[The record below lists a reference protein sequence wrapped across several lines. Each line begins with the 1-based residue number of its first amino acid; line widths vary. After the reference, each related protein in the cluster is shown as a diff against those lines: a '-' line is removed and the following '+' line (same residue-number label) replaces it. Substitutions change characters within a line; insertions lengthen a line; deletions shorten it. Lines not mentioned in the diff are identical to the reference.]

1 MRLFRYEMGRTVCGV
16 RASSSARAGDAPRGT
31 RGANRRA
38 SEERFGGSA
47 RKGAFA
53 AGAAKAAE
61 ASAARRD
68 RCGLAAAAAHA
79 HGPSRSRA
87 CEAVSGKAELVA
99 CSAKLVACYHLLQ
112 RGAARRGDGVGRS
125 GERTEVESVLQHAPG
140 AARGTAAEAPLSTP
154 HKSSRRAPGVR
165 CAFSQECCSTRTQM
179 CMHARRACSRGG
191 PTRGRAAQLWP
202 RACTRASHTALLRRG
217 VCTRARARAWPRP
230 VCRPPQD
237 VGCHA
242 RSRTRSALAPRSLAS
257 NARMSGRAR
266 PTDRPTD
273 RPTNRPTCRRPT
285 RPAPAPA
292 RPPARLPA
300 LSPHTRGRAHRKRA
314 GTRTEHARAR
324 VQHTREGGCTL
335 PVALHLRRRVERL
348 WIFLRNN
355 REIRKLSRP
364 PRPRKG
370 CYDQSARRSYMR
382 ARTGAPVTL

>member
-53 AGAAKAAE
+53 AGAAE

-125 GERTEVESVLQHAPG
+125 GARTEVESVLRHAPG

-191 PTRGRAAQLWP
+191 PTRGRAAQLRP

-242 RSRTRSALAPRSLAS
+242 RSCTRSALAPRSLAW
-257 NARMSGRAR
+257 NARMPGRAR
-266 PTDRPTD
+266 PPDRPTD
-273 RPTNRPTCRRPT
+273 QPTDLPTAYPPGPGPGT
-285 RPAPAPA
+285 PA
-292 RPPARLPA
+292 RPPARSLAAHARARTPQ
-300 LSPHTRGRAHRKRA
+300 TRGHTHRKRA
-314 GTRTEHARAR
+314 GARAA
-324 VQHTREGGCTL
+324 H
-335 PVALHLRRRVERL
+335 A
-348 WIFLRNN
+348 
-355 REIRKLSRP
+355 
-364 PRPRKG
+364 
-370 CYDQSARRSYMR
+370 
-382 ARTGAPVTL
+382 